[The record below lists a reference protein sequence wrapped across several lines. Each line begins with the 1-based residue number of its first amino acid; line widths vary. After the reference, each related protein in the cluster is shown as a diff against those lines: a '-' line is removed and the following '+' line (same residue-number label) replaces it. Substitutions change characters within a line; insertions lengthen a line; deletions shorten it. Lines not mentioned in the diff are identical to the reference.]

1 MWPKI
6 LEISVVKSRPGLI
19 SATEEGRQTEK
30 VDWNQKEIIY
40 FEMLESIID
49 GIPVKWDYYVSVKIV
64 SLGGDFE
71 ELDFLIY

>member
-19 SATEEGRQTEK
+19 SAAEEGRQTEK
-30 VDWNQKEIIY
+30 VDWNQKEIIH

-49 GIPVKWDYYVSVKIV
+49 GIAVK
-64 SLGGDFE
+64 
-71 ELDFLIY
+71 